1 MYNSGIAAPKGGT
14 WGTEARGE
22 EIVDCPGTNLCP
34 SRTWEPKTARF
45 LEMYKDSGQYFCYDK
60 KGNSGAVCGMSK
72 SGIWA
77 PAGGTWGTNQADC
90 SRAEC
95 GWEGINEHDCVA
107 QNCRWDVKGSDGN
120 PLSRPACFYAGN
132 TFGKGCRSDIC
143 GDFGGDC
150 CAVRGDTNEPRKCN
164 DPSFKVVAGGTSKY
178 ADCAKHHG
186 LESVY
191 QCCKPN

>member
-1 MYNSGIAAPKGGT
+1 
-14 WGTEARGE
+14 
-22 EIVDCPGTNLCP
+22 
-34 SRTWEPKTARF
+34 
-45 LEMYKDSGQYFCYDK
+45 
-60 KGNSGAVCGMSK
+60 MSK

-120 PLSRPACFYAGN
+120 PLSRPACFYVGN
-132 TFGKGCRSDIC
+132 TFGQKCRSDIC
-143 GDFGGDC
+143 GDKGGDC
-150 CAVRGDTNEPRKCN
+150 CALRGDNSEPRKCK
-164 DPSFKVVAGGTSKY
+164 DPSFEVVAGGTSKY
-178 ADCAKHHG
+178 ADCVKHHG
-186 LESVY
+186 VQSVY